1 MGKKEWVLF
10 LSVVVIL
17 FVTYCADADDG
28 MDDNN
33 EEWWDP
39 VNDEEPLDR
48 RPKAKGG
55 RLKNEPCLASV
66 KMRFTLMTV
75 EKRMTMM
82 EEEIRKLKKELGTC
96 LKRHFHLQG

>member
-1 MGKKEWVLF
+1 MGRKEWVLF

-28 MDDNN
+28 MDDIN

-39 VNDEEPLDR
+39 VNEEEPLDR
-48 RPKAKGG
+48 RPKARRGK
-55 RLKNEPCLASV
+55 RKKAPCLASM

-75 EKRMTMM
+75 GRRMTML
-82 EEEIRKLKKELGTC
+82 EEVVRRLHRELGTS
-96 LKRHFHLQG
+96 LKRH